1 MQCSSTPIS
10 RPVHSPGLA
19 LRRTVLSLVVG
30 VLAWSH
36 HAQESADLPPVP
48 PTRSATLSDARGDTA
63 LSMLDL
69 PAGPMLALAPVAGRL
84 GVSVEI
90 GPLGA
95 RHSLKVRQKTIL
107 VGPDAASMAVM
118 GETGEE
124 QLVTLSQ
131 PPRRALE
138 GLHVPLDFLER
149 AFGDG
154 LGVSFQWDAIEAR
167 LTIEAR
173 DERTLRAQL
182 LQVRQGPVTTVEITF
197 SEKPRYRV
205 DRRPDGLDIQ
215 LVGDRLAM
223 LEPFERDTQDTL
235 VTEIEVEAS
244 RVRIFLAEDAAAA
257 EPRLLGSPP
266 RLVVEVF
273 RRRVGRTT
281 PVEDDPLTADR
292 PAVGAGQLRTIVLD
306 PGHGGS
312 ETGAISA
319 DGVAEKDLT
328 LWFARTLARQLERR
342 LPVRVLLTRT
352 ADTDLPLDSRTAF
365 ANQHKA
371 DLFISLHLNS
381 WFGQGAHGAETYF
394 LSRSATDQRAADAAA
409 FENQDTPEPAG
420 DPDLGLELILWDLA
434 QTYHLEES
442 QRFANLVQEE
452 LNASLGLTDRGVK
465 QAPFR
470 VLVGASMPS
479 VVVELGFLSNP
490 EEASRLQDP
499 AYRGELV
506 DALVRATT
514 RFKMQLDATDP
525 EATPGAEP

>member
-1 MQCSSTPIS
+1 M
-10 RPVHSPGLA
+10 
-19 LRRTVLSLVVG
+19 LSLLIG
-30 VLAWSH
+30 AMAWTH
-36 HAQESADLPPVP
+36 QAQESADLPPVP
-48 PTRSATLSDARGDTA
+48 PTRPATLADARGEMSV
-63 LSMLDL
+63 SMLDL
-69 PAGPMLALAPVAGRL
+69 PAGPMLALTPIARRL
-84 GVSVEI
+84 GVTVEI
-90 GPLGA
+90 GPLGG
-95 RHSLKVRQKTIL
+95 RHSVKIRQKTIL
-107 VGPDAASMAVM
+107 VGPNAASMAVM
-118 GETGEE
+118 GEAGEE
-124 QLVTLSQ
+124 HLVTLSQ

-149 AFGDG
+149 SFGDG
-154 LGVSFQWDAIEAR
+154 LGVTFRWDAIEAR

-205 DRRPDGLDIQ
+205 DRRADGLDIQ

-223 LEPFERDTQDTL
+223 LEPFERDSQDTL
-235 VTEIEVEAS
+235 VTQIEVETS

-273 RRRVGRTT
+273 RRRVGRTPPT
-281 PVEDDPLTADR
+281 ENDPLAVDR
-292 PAVGAGQLRTIVLD
+292 APGGGRLRTIVLD

-319 DGVAEKDLT
+319 AGVAEKDLT

-381 WFGQGAHGAETYF
+381 WFGRGAHGAETYF

-409 FENQDTPEPAG
+409 FENQDAPEPAS

-499 AYRGELV
+499 AYRSELV
-506 DALVRATT
+506 DALVRAAT
-514 RFKMQLDATDP
+514 RFKMQLDAAGA
-525 EATPGAEP
+525 EATPDAEP